1 MAAQFVNGVPARLG
15 SLSGIKAPATDF
27 TVDLGFDGNFVVR
40 STQTGSDPSIW
51 LQTVSATGNTIAPQF
66 RWVAGGRSLGGIQED
81 TLSLFSYD
89 TGIVEAGIVRTG
101 VPGLVGNENTFNH
114 RSNGTTPA
122 AWNPA
127 VQYAVGDYVVN
138 AGQLWLAVQ
147 TPTLGVA
154 PVAPAWSDRGAWAVG
169 QVIGLGQCGTF
180 TIAAG
185 TGSVANPATIYV
197 PALNDNAAVVLASI
211 SGNAAPDATLTSIEN
226 ILIDAADPNRE
237 QHSITIQCN
246 ADATADVRVCW
257 WIPTISTNF
266 W

>member
-1 MAAQFVNGVPARLG
+1 MAAQFVSGTPATLG

-27 TVDLGFDGNFVVR
+27 TVDMGFDGNFVVQ

-51 LQTVSATGNTIAPQF
+51 LKTVSATGNTVAPQF
-66 RWVAGGRSLGGIQED
+66 RWVAGGRNFGGIQED

-89 TGIVEAGIVRTG
+89 AGIVEAGIVRTG
-101 VPGLVGNENTFNH
+101 VPGVIGSENTFNH
-114 RSNGTTPA
+114 RSNGFTPA

-127 VQYAVGDYVVN
+127 VQYAAGAYAVN
-138 AGQLWLAVQ
+138 AGQLWLAVA
-147 TPTLGVA
+147 PTLGVA
-154 PVAPAWSDRGAWAVG
+154 PAAPAWSDRGAWVVG
-169 QVIGLGQCGTF
+169 QVIALGQCGTI
-180 TIAAG
+180 TIAG
-185 TGSVANPATIYV
+185 GDDSATIYV

-211 SGNAAPDATLTSIEN
+211 SGNAAPDDTLKSIEN

-246 ADATADVRVCW
+246 DDATAAVRVCW